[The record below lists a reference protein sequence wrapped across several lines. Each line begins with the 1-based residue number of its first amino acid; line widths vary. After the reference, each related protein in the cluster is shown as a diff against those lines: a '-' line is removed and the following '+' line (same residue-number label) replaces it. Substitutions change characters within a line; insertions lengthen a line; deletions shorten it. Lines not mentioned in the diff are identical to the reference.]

1 MLGLRLVMWISALL
15 WILVEAVFLILNL
28 AFSLFLLHNKREK
41 GKIKQI
47 NDEHGATARN
57 KRR

>member
-28 AFSLFLLHNKREK
+28 AFFNIYNKREK
-41 GKIKQI
+41 GEINQI
-47 NDEHGATARN
+47 NDEHGA
-57 KRR
+57 K